1 MRSQMWRHH
10 VASFILELG
19 WEGIS
24 KVVELVLT
32 DYRNKFQIFCLR
44 TVALEQG
51 VGGTKKYQILKAI
64 MDFRWKAIF
73 YFLLSTCRCHLVY
86 LSVRLGFQAG
96 IWNSLDWG

>member
-64 MDFRWKAIF
+64 MDFN
-73 YFLLSTCRCHLVY
+73 LS
-86 LSVRLGFQAG
+86 LSSGLFVSKIGFSSR
-96 IWNSLDWG
+96 NLE